1 MTPEKLFHQMLGL
14 ANEWQ
19 VVDCRF
25 DENNGVFLEIKETSG
40 LWQKLRCPK
49 DGGEVCCYDH
59 TEVLDWRH
67 LNVFE
72 HHCHIRCALP
82 RAQCRGCG
90 HIHRV
95 CPPWEGLSKHFTKA
109 FEAYALLLAREMP
122 VKRAAA
128 MVEETDTRL
137 WRLIS
142 AHVAAARAAD
152 DHSAVICVGVDEMN
166 LRKGRQYLTI
176 FADLEK
182 RRVLF
187 GTEGK
192 DAQAWGCFIED
203 LEKHNGHRHAIM
215 EVSMDMSPA
224 YQKGVRDY
232 CRNARVVFDKY
243 HVIANVC
250 QAVDEVRKMESACGH
265 ERARQELQN
274 TLWLWRKNPQD
285 LTENERLRMENLRA
299 QHLWTAKAYQM
310 RLVLQEIYTQPHEG
324 QARQAFLN
332 WCHWVRDVAQFAPP
346 AIFRPMLRASK
357 TVFRHLGGIM
367 AHWQHR
373 LTNAYMEGLNSVFSA
388 TKRKARGY
396 RKTEYLLTML
406 YLVAGKL
413 RIPFH

>member
-14 ANEWQ
+14 GNEWQ

-25 DENNGVFLEIKETSG
+25 DESDGVFLEIKETPG
-40 LWQKLRCPK
+40 LWQKERCSK
-49 DGGEVCCYDH
+49 DGSGVFCYDH
-59 TEVLDWRH
+59 TEALEWRH

-72 HHCHIRCALP
+72 HHCHIRCQLP
-82 RAQCRGCG
+82 RAKCRQCGRV
-90 HIHRV
+90 HRV

-128 MVEETDTRL
+128 IVEETDTRF

-142 AHVAAARAAD
+142 AHVCAARAAD

-166 LRKGRQYLTI
+166 LRKGRQYLTV

-192 DAQAWGCFIED
+192 DVHAWTRFIED
-203 LEKHNGHRHAIM
+203 LEKHNGHRHAIL

-224 YQKGVRDY
+224 YQKGVAEH

-250 QAVDEVRKMESACGH
+250 QAVDEVRKMESNCGG
-265 ERARQELQN
+265 ERARHELQN
-274 TLWLWRKNPQD
+274 TLWLFRKNPEN
-285 LTENERLRMENLRA
+285 LTPSEQARLENLRA

-310 RLVLQEIYTQPHEG
+310 RLALQTIYTEPNEG
-324 QARQAFLN
+324 KAREAFLN

-346 AIFRPMLRASK
+346 ALFRSMVRAAK
-357 TVFRHLGGIM
+357 MVLRHLGGIM
-367 AHWQHR
+367 AHWKHR

-413 RIPFH
+413 RVPFH